1 MYIGEIP
8 DGSSIEINVSSEDKK
23 LSLCTF
29 ARAPKNP
36 VDEKMMRDFYKKYRY
51 GSGVLA
57 DAIERDGKYVGFH
70 LHEQSN
76 LHVFSII
83 DKYIIQIFFYKIL
96 WMYYSN

>member
-36 VDEKMMRDFYKKYRY
+36 VDEKMMRVFYKKNTDIR
-51 GSGVLA
+51 
-57 DAIERDGKYVGFH
+57 
-70 LHEQSN
+70 
-76 LHVFSII
+76 II
-83 DKYIIQIFFYKIL
+83 LSKL
-96 WMYYSN
+96 L